1 MFNAK
6 NYSEKLPKTIRQPLQ
21 QFAGSDCLLVKR
33 WSDDFGLERGEG
45 NCHLNVKGYI
55 DALGGEMVNGWLL
68 CRNRRLKDVGMW
80 VWSFH
85 SVWLTDENELLDVT
99 DDESYKTNAFT
110 TFLPDANRHVDLEEG
125 INYNNIVIF
134 ENEAFA
140 KHYGNSIN
148 AETHAGIVYWMSDNM
163 MRVKELN
170 QHSGEYCWLNDEYKN
185 NQTKLYE
192 QYGIAIIDNQIV
204 KTEAANDKLSAD
216 VMFDFSLS
224 CAA

>member
-6 NYSEKLPKTIRQPLQ
+6 NYSDKLPKTIRQPLQ
-21 QFAGSDCLLVKR
+21 QFAGNDCLLVKR
-33 WSDDFGLERGEG
+33 WDDDFGLERREG

-55 DALGGEMVNGWLL
+55 DALGGEMVSGWLL

-110 TFLPDANRHVDLEEG
+110 TFLPDATRCVDLDEG

-148 AETHAGIVYWMSDNM
+148 AETHAGIVYWMSDDM
-163 MRVKELN
+163 RRVKEIT
-170 QHSGEYCWLNDEYKN
+170 QHSGQYRWLNDEYKN
-185 NQTKLYE
+185 NQTMLYE

-204 KTEAANDKLSAD
+204 KTDAANDMLSAD
-216 VMFDFSLS
+216 VLFDFSLS

>member
-6 NYSEKLPKTIRQPLQ
+6 NYSDKLPKTIRQPLQ
-21 QFAGSDCLLVKR
+21 QFAGNDCLLVKR
-33 WSDDFGLERGEG
+33 WSDDFGLEAKEG
-45 NCHLNVKGYI
+45 NCHFNVKGYI

-68 CRNRRLKDVGMW
+68 CRSKQMMKVGMW

-99 DDESYKTNAFT
+99 EDEQYKNNAFT
-110 TFLPDANRHVDLEEG
+110 TFLPDVARKVDLDEG

-140 KHYGNSIN
+140 KHYGNSIGVDVK
-148 AETHAGIVYWMSDNM
+148 AGVVYWMSEDM
-163 MRVKELN
+163 MRLKELTE
-170 QHSGEYCWLNDEYKN
+170 HSGQYRWLHKGYIHNHSM
-185 NQTKLYE
+185 LYE
-192 QYGIAIIDNQIV
+192 KYGIAIVDDRVV
-204 KTEAANDKLSAD
+204 KLDAANDNLSAD
-216 VMFDFSLS
+216 VLFDFSLS